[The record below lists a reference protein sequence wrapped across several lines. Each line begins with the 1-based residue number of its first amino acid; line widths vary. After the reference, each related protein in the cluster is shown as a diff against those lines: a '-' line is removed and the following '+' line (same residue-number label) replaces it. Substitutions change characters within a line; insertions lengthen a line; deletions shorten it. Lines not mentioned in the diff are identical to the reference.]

1 MGHYTG
7 LMHLG
12 REAYNASETIVYAM
26 PKMSSFLSQN
36 GPWSQLVSLKNI
48 VLLPIQNNQP
58 VYLDQ
63 NLNVTPLKV
72 PHRDE
77 YSETVGYLIDGKHKT
92 ALYIPDIDK
101 WSKWTMAIE
110 QLIEQVDYAFL
121 DGTFFSDGEVP
132 RPMAE
137 VPHPFVSETALLL
150 GSLSLKDRQKVYF
163 IHLNHSN
170 PARNAEFQGRVDLE
184 KQGFHFAEFGL
195 SFDL

>member
-1 MGHYTG
+1 
-7 LMHLG
+7 MHFG
-12 REAYNASETIVYAM
+12 REAYNASETLVYAM
-26 PKMSSFLSQN
+26 PKMTFFLNQN

-48 VLLPIQNNQP
+48 KLKPLQENQA
-58 VYLDQ
+58 VFLDQ
-63 NLNVTPLKV
+63 SLSVTPLKV

-77 YSETVGYLIDGKHKT
+77 YSETVGYLIKGKNKT

-101 WSKWTMAIE
+101 WSKWTVAIE

-121 DGTFFSDGEVP
+121 DGTFFLDGEVP

-137 VPHPFVSETALLL
+137 VPHPFVSETAALLS
-150 GSLSLKDRQKVYF
+150 SLPLKERQKVYF

-170 PARNAEFQGRVDLE
+170 PARNAEFQGRIALE